1 MEGIQAEMERK
12 QTVGHLAAVILGAV
26 KTSVYIYLEPVITVV
41 TSVRVLHE
49 TITLTA
55 AAGTV
60 LTMAGLIVSEMK
72 FGKGRR
78 I

>member
-1 MEGIQAEMERK
+1 MEGIKAEMERK
-12 QTVGHLAAVILGAV
+12 QTVGNLAAVILGAV

-41 TSVRVLHE
+41 TSVRVLRE

-72 FGKGRR
+72 FGKSRR